1 MGSRSRRRRV
11 RGEEASELARR
22 SLEPLAPGEVPTA
35 VKVAAAV
42 ALLLALANLALLAIG
57 FDLRSE
63 DPNPAGVIGF
73 SGLMAVAAF
82 FMLKGRYWAVLGFQ
96 ALLALTAII
105 AGLSLL
111 VASNLA
117 AALLCVG
124 LLLAAGTLFW
134 FLVKAMARLQM
145 PQRPG
150 GPEGR

>member
-1 MGSRSRRRRV
+1 MGSRERKRRV
-11 RGEEASELARR
+11 RGEEAAELARR
-22 SLEPLAPGEVPTA
+22 NLEPLAPGEVPGA

-42 ALLLALANLALLAIG
+42 AVLLALANIGLLAAG
-57 FDLRSE
+57 FDVRGE
-63 DPNPAGVIGF
+63 DPKPVGVIGF
-73 SGLMAVAAF
+73 SGLMGFAAV

-105 AGLSLL
+105 AALALM

-117 AALLCVG
+117 AAVLCVG
-124 LLLAAGTLFW
+124 LMLAAGTLFW